1 MECLTFFYLI
11 IFLQYY
17 ETNKYNLLYFI
28 WGLGHC
34 LNSPMPDNKKIK
46 NKNVKK
52 KKIIVNVRIR
62 RFIAINT
69 INLGMKNSVTIIK
82 IWR

>member
-1 MECLTFFYLI
+1 
-11 IFLQYY
+11 
-17 ETNKYNLLYFI
+17 
-28 WGLGHC
+28 
-34 LNSPMPDNKKIK
+34 MPDNKKIK